1 MRISSPLQVRDI
13 QQKSFY
19 MDLLQ
24 QQESTFKG
32 CVQMLVVSFNK
43 RLDNVSKEVCDLKSS
58 LRYTQKDVD
67 DKI

>member
-19 MDLLQ
+19 KDLLQ

-32 CVQMLVVSFNK
+32 CVQMLIVSFNK
-43 RLDNVSKEVCDLKSS
+43 RLDNFSKEVCDLKSS

-67 DKI
+67 EKI